1 MRYPLLR
8 LLFLA
13 AAALAAS
20 VTPVAAAAAA
30 SPRLKVSGWLPTTWD
45 YENSLKS
52 LVENAE
58 IISAVSPVW
67 YWARAD
73 GSVVARLPQRKSGP
87 DPGPCE
93 PEIKAVCA
101 KYGIALLP
109 LISNSVPGKGFD
121 ADMISGIVNSDTV
134 RTEHVRTLTGLVVG
148 RGYDGIEIDYECLHG
163 RERDAF
169 TRFMTE
175 LATSL
180 HAKRKILAIAVH
192 PKLAEPGDDWGPM
205 AHDYAALGAVV
216 DRFRVMAYDHH
227 WATGPAGPVA
237 SLSWFTS
244 VLEFTVARVPKEKI
258 EMGIPTY
265 GYDWTGSKTGKS
277 ADVDARDAADMAKRL
292 RVLVLRDPESGS
304 PHFSYLKNTDEHQVW
319 YEDAGCLPA
328 KLAAVRK
335 AGAAGIA
342 VWRLG
347 SEEPEF
353 WKLLAEARR
362 DRRR

>member
-1 MRYPLLR
+1 MRNSLR
-8 LLFLA
+8 CLVSLI
-13 AAALAAS
+13 
-20 VTPVAAAAAA
+20 VAAAAAA
-30 SPRLKVSGWLPTTWD
+30 PASPRLIVSGWLPTTWD

-52 LVENAE
+52 LVENAA

-67 YWARAD
+67 YWVRAD
-73 GSVVARLPQRKSGP
+73 GSVAARLPQWKSGP

-101 KYGIALLP
+101 KYRIALVP

-121 ADMISGIVNSDTV
+121 ADMVAGIVNSDAV
-134 RTEHVRTLTGLVVG
+134 RFEHVRTLTELVVG

-163 RERDAF
+163 RDRDAF
-169 TRFMTE
+169 SRFMTE
-175 LATSL
+175 LAASL
-180 HAKRKILAIAVH
+180 HKKGKVLAIAVH
-192 PKLAEPGDDWGPM
+192 PKIAEPGDDWGPM

-216 DRFRVMAYDHH
+216 DRFRVMTYDHH
-227 WATGPAGPVA
+227 WASGPAGPVA
-237 SLSWFTS
+237 SLAWFTQ
-244 VLEFTVARVPKEKI
+244 VLEFTAARVPKGKI

-277 ADVDARDAADMAKRL
+277 ADVDARDAAAMAQRL
-292 RVLVLRDPESGS
+292 GATVFRDSESGS
-304 PHFSYLKNTDEHQVW
+304 PHFSYRKNTDEHQVW

-347 SEEPEF
+347 SEESGF